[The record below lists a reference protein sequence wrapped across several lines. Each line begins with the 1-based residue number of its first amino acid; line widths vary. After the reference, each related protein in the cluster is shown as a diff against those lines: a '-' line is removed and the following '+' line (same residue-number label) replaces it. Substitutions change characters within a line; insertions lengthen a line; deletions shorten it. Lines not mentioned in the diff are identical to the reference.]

1 MFLPDDVI
9 QHRFEMCKWFL
20 LWPLFTATWF
30 FNNVVW
36 IDPCSSIIP
45 GSYKQFLRMRQAL
58 KGDKGWQSDD
68 AKGKKPNQRGPKT
81 ALTQT
86 TFEGTKM
93 NWVIILARGAI
104 SVDILPLDWEL
115 DSEGMATVI
124 RRLKERLRDM
134 LGADARLPTILMTDR
149 GTGMYAPSGH
159 VTRAYDNAV
168 RQCGFQL
175 FWGADAKKQSPEM
188 PDLLLH
194 ETAVSWLRGALRKM
208 KPEVAPWPETPAQWS
223 RRMMKAVAEVNDGS
237 KDVEALCMQFPDRIE
252 ECLAEKGGRLDY

>member
-1 MFLPDDVI
+1 MGDRPQD
-9 QHRFEMCKWFL
+9 RRA
-20 LWPLFTATWF
+20 ATQEPRATGPK
-30 FNNVVW
+30 

-45 GSYKQFLRMRQAL
+45 GSYKQFLRTRQTL

-86 TFEGTKM
+86 TFEGTKI
-93 NWVIILARGAI
+93 NWVIILTRGVI
-104 SVDILPLDWEL
+104 SVDILSLDWEL

-134 LGADARLPTILMTDR
+134 LGADARLPTILMTDC

-168 RQCGFQL
+168 RQYGFQL
-175 FWGADAKKQSPEM
+175 FCGADAKKQSPEM

-194 ETAVSWLRGALRKM
+194 ETAVSWPRGVLRRT
-208 KPEVAPWPETPAQWS
+208 KPVVAPWLETPEQWS
-223 RRMMKAVAEVNDGS
+223 RRMTTALDEVNRNNN
-237 KDVEALCMQFPDRIE
+237 VESLCMQFPDRVD
-252 ECLAEKGGRLDY
+252 ECFAAEGAGLSY